1 MRMYLT
7 VAASMAVGIVVG
19 GVAVHGLHAQGKK
32 AYTVTENQVLD
43 AKLAAE
49 FAGRVASAQAAAGG
63 RNFNTGGGKIVAMEG
78 GAAPE
83 RVAITEWESL
93 EKAEAFF
100 KSKTWADMTP
110 DRNKAIKTIRRYAV
124 EQR

>member
-19 GVAVHGLHAQGKK
+19 GIAVQSLHAQGKK
-32 AYTVTENQVLD
+32 AYTVTENQVID

-49 FAGRVASAQAAAGG
+49 FAGRVTTAQAAAGG
-63 RNFNTGGGKIVAMEG
+63 RNLNTGGGKVVALE

-110 DRNKAIKTIRRYAV
+110 DRNKAVKTIRRYAV

>member
-1 MRMYLT
+1 MKTYL
-7 VAASMAVGIVVG
+7 AVSIAMLT
-19 GVAVHGLHAQGKK
+19 GVAIGGFAVQGLHAQGKK
-32 AYTVTENQVLD
+32 AYTVTENQVVD

-49 FAGRVASAQAAAGG
+49 FAGRVTTAQAAAGG

-78 GAAPE
+78 PAPE

-93 EKAEAFF
+93 AKAEAFF
-100 KSKTWADMTP
+100 KSKAWTDMAAD
-110 DRNKAIKTIRRYAV
+110 REKANKTIRRYAV

>member
-7 VAASMAVGIVVG
+7 VAASMAMGIVVG
-19 GVAVHGLHAQGKK
+19 GVAVQGLHAQGKK
-32 AYTVTENQVLD
+32 AYTITENQVID
-43 AKLAAE
+43 AKLAAD
-49 FAGRVASAQAAAGG
+49 FAGRVTPVQASAGG

-78 GAAPE
+78 PAPE

-100 KSKTWADMTP
+100 KSKTWTDLSP
-110 DRNKAIKTIRRYAV
+110 DRDKAIKTIRRYAV